1 MPSEPFPI
9 YQVSRD
15 ASFGTETMGTKG
27 KFWWR
32 DDDGGH
38 WLFKFGRPD
47 TGEHWAEK
55 VVAHF
60 AELLQV
66 PAARVELA
74 ECDGKLGTIGR
85 SFADEATMVHGNE
98 LLQAVDSTYPVH
110 EIYGV
115 RDHTVQNVLGVLERV
130 QPPATV
136 ADLPSAA
143 DWFVGYLLLDAITL
157 NTDRHHE
164 NWAVLDM
171 ADGRRV
177 LAPSYDHASSLG
189 RELSDEERRD
199 RLTTRDK
206 RRNLEGYTGRA
217 RSGLYLDHLSAKA
230 CHPTDA
236 FLKAAELRPTAAA
249 VWLARLREVRDDAWR
264 EVIDRVPDTAIT
276 PTARQLA
283 TKLILSTTSA
293 LLANTT
299 NDHDT

>member
-115 RDHTVQNVLGVLERV
+115 RDHTVERAWGLGAGAAT
-130 QPPATV
+130 PAATMPR
-136 ADLPSAA
+136 A
-143 DWFVGYLLLDAITL
+143 
-157 NTDRHHE
+157 
-164 NWAVLDM
+164 
-171 ADGRRV
+171 
-177 LAPSYDHASSLG
+177 LAASSP
-189 RELSDEERRD
+189 
-199 RLTTRDK
+199 T
-206 RRNLEGYTGRA
+206 
-217 RSGLYLDHLSAKA
+217 RSGVTASPRATSVGTSRAISA
-230 CHPTDA
+230 
-236 FLKAAELRPTAAA
+236 
-249 VWLARLREVRDDAWR
+249 VRGQGCIW
-264 EVIDRVPDTAIT
+264 IT
-276 PTARQLA
+276 RQRRLA
-283 TKLILSTTSA
+283 TPPT
-293 LLANTT
+293 
-299 NDHDT
+299 HF